1 MLAISILILLL
12 GLVLN
17 LPTEACILN
26 LLFTA
31 WTLLAYLNSKSNST
45 LTSKPRPTYTG
56 RALS

>member
-31 WTLLAYLNSKSNST
+31 WTILAYRNPKSK

>member
-31 WTLLAYLNSKSNST
+31 WTILAHFPKSNPK